1 MQAYNDTE
9 VHLMLEVL
17 TGSAVQLQSALRQ
30 CIRSYA
36 RASASTIPPLEPLDL
51 RQQLGLLRALMFQ
64 AHPVSSDILRRFEN
78 WREDVDT
85 ASVQRDFLLI
95 RARRGLEHGPSLF
108 ELKRATVQLERDT
121 ARIKVWDEALKPLL
135 HSGAPTTAG

>member
-1 MQAYNDTE
+1 MHAYNDTE
-9 VHLMLEVL
+9 VDLVLEVL
-17 TGSAVQLQSALRQ
+17 TGSAVKLQGALRR

-36 RASASTIPPLEPLDL
+36 QASGCAMPPLEPLDL
-51 RQQLGLLRALMFQ
+51 RQQLGLLRTLMFQ
-64 AHPVSSDILRRFEN
+64 AHPAGSDILRRFEN

-108 ELKRATVQLERDT
+108 ELKRAIVQLERDT
-121 ARIKVWDEALKPLL
+121 ARIKVWEEALKPLL
-135 HSGAPTTAG
+135 P